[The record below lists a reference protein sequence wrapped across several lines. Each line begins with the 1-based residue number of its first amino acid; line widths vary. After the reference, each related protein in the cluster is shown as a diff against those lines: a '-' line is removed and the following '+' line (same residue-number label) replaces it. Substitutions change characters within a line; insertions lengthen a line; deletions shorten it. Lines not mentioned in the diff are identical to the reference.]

1 MSKIKRKPKKSAAC
15 SKVLQLMDKDY
26 SYGQALKKTL
36 KEDKRLS
43 KEKLEA
49 ELDFYI

>member
-1 MSKIKRKPKKSAAC
+1 MEKKKKKPKKSAAC

-26 SYGQALKKTL
+26 EYGAALRKVL

-43 KEKLEA
+43 KTKLEA
-49 ELDFYI
+49 ELDFYV